1 MLRVAVRLPQMT
13 GSVGEYLADVTAL
26 EAAGADTIWVDD
38 VALDPW
44 ITLGAIAAL
53 THRARLGCLLASMGR
68 WPVSRLGPCAS
79 TVSKLSRGRLVVG
92 IPAGGKLRNHMSTLR
107 EAGAT
112 IFTAGAQDRSADGV
126 ILEVE
131 SADQLGSPQGADKE
145 VWAAIAIPS
154 DRQAWTRAISDYAAA
169 GATGILVAW
178 DPRLVDLLRGA
189 GEPDDRT
196 DLLIATG

>member
-1 MLRVAVRLPQMT
+1 MLRVAVRLPQLT
-13 GSVGEYLADVTAL
+13 GGVGEYLADVTAL

-68 WPVSRLGPCAS
+68 WPASRLGPCAS
-79 TVSKLSRGRLVVG
+79 TLSKLSRGRLVVG
-92 IPAGGKLRNHMSTLR
+92 LPAGGKLRNRVSTLR

-112 IFTAGAQDRSADGV
+112 IFTAGAQDSSADGV

-131 SADQLGSPQGADKE
+131 SADQLSGSQSADKE
-145 VWAAIAIPS
+145 VWAAIAIPP
-154 DRQAWTRAISDYAAA
+154 DRQAWTDAISAYAAA

-178 DPRLVDLLRGA
+178 DSRLIDLLRGA

>member
-1 MLRVAVRLPQMT
+1 MT

-38 VALDPW
+38 LALDPW

-68 WPVSRLGPCAS
+68 WPASRLGPCA
-79 TVSKLSRGRLVVG
+79 TTLSKLSRGRLVVG
-92 IPAGGKLRNHMSTLR
+92 LSAGGRLRNHVSTLR
-107 EAGAT
+107 AAGAT
-112 IFTAGAQDRSADGV
+112 IFTAGAQDSSADGV
-126 ILEVE
+126 IFEVD
-131 SADQLGSPQGADKE
+131 SADELSGSQSTDKE
-145 VWAAIAIPS
+145 VWAAIAIPP
-154 DRQAWTRAISDYAAA
+154 DRQAWTGAISAYAAA

-178 DPRLVDLLRGA
+178 DSRLIDLLRGA

>member
-1 MLRVAVRLPQMT
+1 MLRVAVRLPHMT

-38 VALDPW
+38 VDLDPW

-53 THRARLGCLLASMGR
+53 THRARLGCLLTSMRR
-68 WPVSRLGPCAS
+68 WPASRLGPCAS
-79 TVSKLSRGRLVVG
+79 TLSKLSRGRLVVG
-92 IPAGGKLRNHMSTLR
+92 LPAGGRLKNHASTLR

-112 IFTAGAQDRSADGV
+112 IFTAGSEDRSAHGV

-131 SADQLGSPQGADKE
+131 SADQLSGSQSTDQE
-145 VWAAIAIPS
+145 VWAAIAIPP
-154 DRQAWTRAISDYAAA
+154 DRQEWSRTISAYAAA
-169 GATGILVAW
+169 GATGILVTW
-178 DPRLVDLLRGA
+178 DSRLIDLLRGG

>member
-1 MLRVAVRLPQMT
+1 MLPVAVRLPRMT
-13 GSVGEYLADVTAL
+13 GSVGEYFADVTAL

-68 WPVSRLGPCAS
+68 WPASRLGPCAS
-79 TVSKLSRGRLVVG
+79 TLSELSRGRLVVG
-92 IPAGGKLRNHMSTLR
+92 LPAGGRLRNQVSTLR
-107 EAGAT
+107 AAGAT
-112 IFTAGAQDRSADGV
+112 IFTAGAQDLSADGV

-131 SADQLGSPQGADKE
+131 SADQLSGSQGTGKE
-145 VWAAIAIPS
+145 VWAAIAIPP
-154 DRQAWTRAISDYAAA
+154 DRQAWTGAISAYAAA

-178 DPRLVDLLRGA
+178 DPRLIDLLRGA

>member
-1 MLRVAVRLPQMT
+1 MT

-68 WPVSRLGPCAS
+68 WPASRLVPCATTLS
-79 TVSKLSRGRLVVG
+79 TLSRGRLVVG
-92 IPAGGKLRNHMSTLR
+92 LPAGRGLRNHVSTLR
-107 EAGAT
+107 TAGAT
-112 IFTAGAQDRSADGV
+112 VFTAGAQDRSADGV
-126 ILEVE
+126 ILDVG
-131 SADQLGSPQGADKE
+131 SADQLSSSQSADKE

-154 DRQAWTRAISDYAAA
+154 DRQAWTNTISAYAAA